1 MSALTEDFMRLPAA
15 RRHVAECPLCSA
27 HTREGQMM
35 IRWTEVGFAIA
46 ITAFALLFV
55 YCVIFAF
62 RTGYVGAPF

>member
-55 YCVIFAF
+55 Y
-62 RTGYVGAPF
+62 